1 MVFSKCFRNFVAIKY
16 LSLMKHIKGEDRRQ
30 YVLFP
35 ACLDEYIE
43 QDNPVR
49 YIDAFV
55 DSLDL
60 EELGFNHTKRKAPEM
75 VVDLHMTLQTY

>member
-1 MVFSKCFRNFVAIKY
+1 MKY
-16 LSLMKHIKGEDRRQ
+16 IKGEDRRQ

-49 YIDAFV
+49 YINAFV

-60 EELGFNHTKRKAPEM
+60 EELGFNRKYLLP
-75 VVDLHMTLQTY
+75 LHSETSLNELVNGC

>member
-1 MVFSKCFRNFVAIKY
+1 MKY
-16 LSLMKHIKGEDRRQ
+16 IKGEDRRQ

-55 DSLDL
+55 DSQDL
-60 EELGFNHTKRKAPEM
+60 EELGFNHTKREA
-75 VVDLHMTLQTY
+75 VSYTHLTLPTTRHV